1 MPLLFIL
8 TFIPFRI
15 LDVIDIF
22 LVAFLLYQIYML
34 IRGTVAINIFIGI
47 FVLYIIWLVVR
58 VLNMELLSSILGQ
71 IIGVGVIALIIVFQ
85 QEIRRFLLFIG
96 TRYLSKNK
104 FSIENWLFPKQKNMV
119 APVNIEAIVKSCRHM
134 SESKT
139 GALIVIARKSELQY
153 YAETGDIIDAETSSR
168 LIENIFFKNSPL
180 HDGALIIVND
190 KIRAVRCILPVTEN
204 LNIPA
209 RYGMRHRAAIG
220 ISEHSD
226 ALIVVV
232 SEETG
237 KISFVHEGDIKYG
250 ISSME
255 LRELLE
261 EYLYSDNTTQSK
273 QQKSDF

>member
-1 MPLLFIL
+1 MVCTFINLFI
-8 TFIPFRI
+8 TFRV
-15 LDVIDIF
+15 LDVIDII

-47 FVLYIIWLVVR
+47 FVLYMIWLVVK

-96 TRYLSKNK
+96 TRYLSRNR
-104 FSIENWLFPKQKNMV
+104 FSLENWLFPKQQNLV
-119 APVNIEAIVKSCRHM
+119 APVNIKAIVKACRNM
-134 SESKT
+134 SETKT
-139 GALIVIARKSELQY
+139 GALIVIARKSELQFY
-153 YAETGDIIDAETSSR
+153 VDTGDTIDAETSSR

-180 HDGALIIVND
+180 HDGALIIIND
-190 KIRAVRCILPVTEN
+190 KIRAARCILPVTEN

-220 ISEHSD
+220 ISEHTD
-226 ALIVVV
+226 ALVVIV

-237 KISFVHEGDIKYG
+237 KISFCIDEMIKYG

-255 LRELLE
+255 LEQLLE
-261 EYLYSDNTTQSK
+261 QHLLSEND
-273 QQKSDF
+273 KSEKR

>member
-1 MPLLFIL
+1 MPLSLVI

-96 TRYLSKNK
+96 TRYLSKNR

-119 APVNIEAIVKSCRHM
+119 APVNIEAVVKSCRHM

-209 RYGMRHRAAIG
+209 HYGMRHRAALG

-237 KISFVHEGDIKYG
+237 KISFVHEGEIKYG
-250 ISSME
+250 VSSME

-261 EYLYSDNTTQSK
+261 EYLYSDNTNQDR

>member
-1 MPLLFIL
+1 MLYSFINV
-8 TFIPFRI
+8 FITIRV
-15 LDVIDIF
+15 LDIIDII

-47 FVLYIIWLVVR
+47 FVLYMIWLVVK

-96 TRYLSKNK
+96 TRYLSKNR
-104 FSIENWLFPKQKNMV
+104 FSIENWLFPKQQNMI
-119 APVNIEAIVKSCRHM
+119 APVNIDAIVKACRNM
-134 SESKT
+134 SEAKT
-139 GALIVIARKSELQY
+139 GALIVIARKSELQF
-153 YAETGDIIDAETSSR
+153 YADTGDTIEAETSSR

-180 HDGALIIVND
+180 HDGALIIIND
-190 KIRAVRCILPVTEN
+190 KIRAARCILPVTEN
-204 LNIPA
+204 PNLPA
-209 RYGMRHRAAIG
+209 HFGMRHRAALG
-220 ISEHSD
+220 ISEHTD

-237 KISFVHEGDIKYG
+237 KISFGVDGDIKYG

-255 LRELLE
+255 LRQQLE
-261 EYLYSDNTTQSK
+261 EHLNIKND
-273 QQKSDF
+273 